1 MLNISSGQINVS
13 GGFNL
18 TGTGSITGGIYQ
30 TGGSGNLS
38 GALGGTGTVGL
49 TGGTLTVVGT
59 SFVPGYYQYGG
70 TLDGA
75 ADLTATSGFYWVTGT
90 MSGTGKTIVG
100 AGVTAGKIH
109 TTDYGYSEPVL
120 ERILENRGTI
130 SHEQGYFTSSLVI
143 NSGGILDNKGSYLFT
158 TDSDQRNRRCHH

>member
-1 MLNISSGQINVS
+1 M
-13 GGFNL
+13 
-18 TGTGSITGGIYQ
+18 
-30 TGGSGNLS
+30 
-38 GALGGTGTVGL
+38 

-100 AGVTAGKIH
+100 SAVTTGTIH
-109 TTDYGYSEPVL
+109 TSDYGVAEPVL
-120 ERILENRGTI
+120 TRTLQNNGTI
-130 SHEQGYFTSSLVI
+130 RHEGGYFNWYD
-143 NSGGILDNKGSYLFT
+143 NST
-158 TDSDQRNRRCHH
+158 TI